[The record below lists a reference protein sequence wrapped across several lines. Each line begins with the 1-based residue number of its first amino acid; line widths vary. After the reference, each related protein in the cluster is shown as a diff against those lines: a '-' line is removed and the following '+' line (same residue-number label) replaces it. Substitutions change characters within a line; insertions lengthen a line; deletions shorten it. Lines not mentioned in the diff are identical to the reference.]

1 MTGYASKKAAAEAK
15 TFDREAA
22 IDYLAD
28 SDFDYIMNGNGL
40 GAELLDS
47 YIRSGFK
54 GYEAYTEEE
63 LIAEVAQRKEM
74 EMI

>member
-1 MTGYASKKAAAEAK
+1 MTRDEMIE
-15 TFDREAA
+15 FL
-22 IDYLAD
+22 IDT
-28 SDFDYIMNGNGL
+28 DFNYIMDYTGN

-47 YIRSGFK
+47 YLRNGFK
-54 GYEAYTEEE
+54 GYAAYTEEE